1 MSDFLEMVR
10 EVVEQIE
17 YKPGWKVILNHWQR
31 GGRPYLQLEC
41 LNGIC
46 SVSKEPSPWKGRKQ
60 YLSRFMCK
68 QEIVGICFA
77 LVKDAEEH
85 EMREWF
91 KYKGAAIYSPHLDPD
106 KLVEFVSG
114 PSNTCTRPDQM
125 TKV

>member
-1 MSDFLEMVR
+1 MGDFLEMVI
-10 EVVEQIE
+10 ETAKQIK
-17 YKPGWKVILNHWQR
+17 YKPGYQFLL
-31 GGRPYLQLEC
+31 GEADGRYYLQLENC
-41 LNGIC
+41 QGVC
-46 SVSKEPSPWKGRKQ
+46 SVSYTHKAWRGRKQ
-60 YLSRFMCK
+60 SLSEYMCK

-91 KYKGAAIYSPHLDPD
+91 KYKGVAIYSPHLDPD
-106 KLVEFVSG
+106 KLVEFVSD